1 MILEGEAMMK
11 VNKIEIFGDSVMQG
25 VVYNSEL
32 KRYKLCR
39 NKYDELRESGIEVK
53 NNARMGATID
63 RGLETIERLADRC
76 DENTLVLLE
85 FGGND
90 CDYDWEKISSAP
102 DDDHAPH
109 TTPERFNAEYKTAV
123 AKLKERGANVALAT
137 LVPVD
142 ASKYINWITQNRSYD
157 NILKW
162 LGDVSM
168 LSRWQE
174 YYNRI
179 VEDIAKE
186 LACPLIDIRGKF
198 LRTHKYSECLC
209 ADGIHPSELGHGMI
223 EREITDAVL
232 KLA

>member
-1 MILEGEAMMK
+1 MK

-25 VVYNSEL
+25 VIYNSEL

-63 RGLETIERLADRC
+63 RGLETIDRFADRV

-90 CDYDWEKISSAP
+90 CDFDWEKISSNP
-102 DDDHAPH
+102 DDEHSPH
-109 TTPERFNAEYKTAV
+109 TSPERFVSEYRVAV
-123 AKLKERGANVALAT
+123 ERLKDRGACVALTT
-137 LVPVD
+137 LVPID
-142 ASKYINWITQNRSYD
+142 ASKYINWITQDRSYE

-162 LGDVSM
+162 LGDISM

-179 VEDIAKE
+179 VENIAAE
-186 LACPLIDIRGKF
+186 LSCPLIDIRSRF
-198 LRTHKYSECLC
+198 LRTHRYNDCLC

-223 EREITDAVL
+223 EREITDAVM